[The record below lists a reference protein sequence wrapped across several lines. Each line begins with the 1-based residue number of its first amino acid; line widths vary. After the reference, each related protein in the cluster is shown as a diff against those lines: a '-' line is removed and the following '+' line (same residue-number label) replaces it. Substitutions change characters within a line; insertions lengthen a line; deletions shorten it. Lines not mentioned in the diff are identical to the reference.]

1 MKPRLP
7 HLTTDEAAEA
17 FLEGADLST
26 YDLSGM
32 TLHSFEFAPKS
43 RQVNLRFPEPLLAA
57 VKARAAATG
66 MSYQKFIR
74 LTLEAALRTPG
85 PGASRP

>member
-1 MKPRLP
+1 
-7 HLTTDEAAEA
+7 
-17 FLEGADLST
+17 
-26 YDLSGM
+26 
-32 TLHSFEFAPKS
+32 
-43 RQVNLRFPEPLLAA
+43 VNLRFPEPLLAA

>member
-17 FLEGADLST
+17 FLEDADLST

-57 VKARAAATG
+57 VKAQAAAG

-74 LTLEAALRTPG
+74 LTLEAALRAPG

>member
-17 FLEGADLST
+17 FLEDADLST
-26 YDLSGM
+26 NDLSAM

-57 VKARAAATG
+57 VKARAASTG

-85 PGASRP
+85 AGASRP

>member
-1 MKPRLP
+1 MKTPLP
-7 HLTTDEAAEA
+7 HLTTDEEAEA
-17 FLEGADLST
+17 FLEGADLSA

-57 VKARAAATG
+57 VKARAAAAG

-74 LTLEAALRTPG
+74 LTLEAALRAPR
-85 PGASRP
+85 PGAPSR

>member
-17 FLEGADLST
+17 FLEDADLST
-26 YDLSGM
+26 YDLSAM

-57 VKARAAATG
+57 VKARAAAAG

>member
-1 MKPRLP
+1 MKTPLP

-17 FLEGADLST
+17 FLEDVDLSA

-32 TLHSFEFAPKS
+32 TLHSFEFSPKS

-57 VKARAAATG
+57 VKARAAAG

-74 LTLEAALRTPG
+74 LTLEAALRAPR
-85 PGASRP
+85 PGAPSR

>member
-1 MKPRLP
+1 MKTPMP
-7 HLTTDEAAEA
+7 QLTTDEAAEA
-17 FLEGADLST
+17 FLEDADLST
-26 YDLSGM
+26 HDLSGM

-74 LTLEAALRTPG
+74 LTLEAAVRTPG
-85 PGASRP
+85 AGASRP